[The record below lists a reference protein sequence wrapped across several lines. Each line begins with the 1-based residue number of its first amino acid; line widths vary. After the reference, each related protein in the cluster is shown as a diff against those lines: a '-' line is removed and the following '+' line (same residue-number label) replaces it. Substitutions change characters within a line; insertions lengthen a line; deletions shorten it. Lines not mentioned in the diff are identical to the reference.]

1 VILSLERFNT
11 EVITRCLHGL
21 PSDISILSIATN
33 STEVEVI
40 SNERSDED
48 LANYIIRQCLD
59 EEIRLRLLAE
69 TQSERRLIYAYALT
83 GLLPEDLE
91 Q

>member
-1 VILSLERFNT
+1 VILSLARFSP
-11 EVITRCLHGL
+11 EVVTRCLHGL
-21 PSDISILSIATN
+21 PPDISILGIDANGTVA
-33 STEVEVI
+33 EVVCD
-40 SNERSDED
+40 NRSDEE
-48 LANYIIRQCLD
+48 LTSYIIRQCLD
-59 EEIRLRLLAE
+59 EEIRLKLLTE

>member
-1 VILSLERFNT
+1 MEIVSPHLTDEQLSN
-11 EVITRCLHGL
+11 H
-21 PSDISILSIATN
+21 
-33 STEVEVI
+33 
-40 SNERSDED
+40 
-48 LANYIIRQCLD
+48 IIRQCLD
-59 EEIRLRLLAE
+59 EEIRLRLLDE

>member
-1 VILSLERFNT
+1 MILSLERFT
-11 EVITRCLHGL
+11 AEVVTRCLHRL
-21 PSDISILSIATN
+21 PPDISILSIDSNGTL
-33 STEVEVI
+33 VEVASEYR
-40 SNERSDED
+40 SNKELS
-48 LANYIIRQCLD
+48 NYLFRQCLD

-83 GLLPEDLE
+83 GLLPEDIE

>member
-1 VILSLERFNT
+1 VNLSLDRFSP

-21 PSDISILSIATN
+21 PSDISILSIHPN
-33 STEVEVI
+33 GIRVEVV
-40 SNERSDED
+40 SAHRSDDE
-48 LANYIIRQCLD
+48 LSNYIIRQCLD
-59 EEIRLRLLAE
+59 EEIRLKLLAE

-83 GLLPEDLE
+83 GLLPEDLD

>member
-1 VILSLERFNT
+1 MILSLERFSPN
-11 EVITRCLHGL
+11 VITRCLHCL
-21 PSDISILSIATN
+21 PPDILIIKADLNGID
-33 STEVEVI
+33 VEVV
-40 SNERSDED
+40 SKERSDNE

-59 EEIRLRLLAE
+59 EELRLKLLLE
-69 TQSERRLIYAYALT
+69 TQSERRLIYAYALS

>member
-1 VILSLERFNT
+1 MILSLDRFT
-11 EVITRCLHGL
+11 PQVIARCLHGL
-21 PSDISILSIATN
+21 PPEISVISIDSSGTDVVVVSSHLTNDQLS
-33 STEVEVI
+33 
-40 SNERSDED
+40 D
-48 LANYIIRQCLD
+48 YIFRQCLD
-59 EEIRLRLLAE
+59 EEIRIKLLEE

>member
-1 VILSLERFNT
+1 MILSLGRFT
-11 EVITRCLHGL
+11 PEVVTRCLHGL
-21 PSDISILSIATN
+21 PPDISILSVDPNGTG
-33 STEVEVI
+33 VEVA
-40 SNERSDED
+40 SED
-48 LANYIIRQCLD
+48 LSDQELSNFIIRQCLD
-59 EEIRLRLLAE
+59 EEIRLKLLAE

>member
-1 VILSLERFNT
+1 MILSLERFNI

-21 PSDISILSIATN
+21 PPDISILSIATN
-33 STEVEVI
+33 SAEVEVA

>member
-1 VILSLERFNT
+1 MILLLERFT
-11 EVITRCLHGL
+11 PEVVTRCLHRL
-21 PSDISILSIATN
+21 PPDISILSIDPNGT
-33 STEVEVI
+33 TVEVV
-40 SNERSDED
+40 SESRSEED
-48 LANYIIRQCLD
+48 LSNYIIRQCLD
-59 EEIRLRLLAE
+59 EEIRLKLLAE